1 MTSHV
6 SGLPFSLHP
15 LMAEA
20 KRRMRQRRLLL
31 AVLLAAVVGAVIGA
45 ALAVQTSSPS
55 ATRPIGRAFVKQRS
69 TEAGGRPVQGLGPT
83 TEVRFIPSARFAI
96 GIVLTND
103 ASQPVTLTD
112 ARAILPRDPALR
124 QTGTRLVAFNP
135 VCRTPSCPAPG
146 FLQSR
151 RYETARPTQLQV
163 APGTS
168 AGVQLTFRL
177 GGCSRAPRVSPQG
190 VSLIGITYRNAAG
203 ATVRQRLRLG
213 DSALS
218 IAPSGT
224 CTK

>member
-1 MTSHV
+1 MMSHA
-6 SGLPFSLHP
+6 SRLPFSLHP

-31 AVLLAAVVGAVIGA
+31 AVSLLVIVGAAVAT
-45 ALAVQTSSPS
+45 ALAVQASSPS
-55 ATRPIGRAFVKQRS
+55 ATRPIGRAFVKQPS

-112 ARAILPRDPALR
+112 ARAVLPRDPALR
-124 QTGTRLVAFNP
+124 QIGTRLVAFNP

-146 FLQSR
+146 FLESR
-151 RYETARPTQLQV
+151 RYGTARPTALQV

-168 AGVQLTFRL
+168 AGVQLSFRL
-177 GGCSRAPRVSPQG
+177 DGCNRAPRVSSQA
-190 VSLIGITYRNAAG
+190 VRQIDITYRNSAG
-203 ATVRQRLRLG
+203 ATMRQRLRLG
-213 DSALS
+213 YSALS